1 MASVGTQ
8 SSGSEKMLP
17 KSQVLP
23 SLESIKSLPVDFRF
37 AGSPTSEQ
45 LEKSVDVKSLN
56 SNAVCLSFPEKNDIG
71 NGLVEGAEDSVGNDV
86 SEDSPY
92 SRTAILIEQRPSVG
106 DEDLD
111 TVVMPLPSIST
122 SRRERRWS
130 DTSSYATNKVPL
142 HEWD

>member
-37 AGSPTSEQ
+37 VGSPTSER
-45 LEKSVDVKSLN
+45 LEKSVDVNSLN
-56 SNAVCLSFPEKNDIG
+56 SNAVCLSFPEKNDTG

>member
-1 MASVGTQ
+1 V
-8 SSGSEKMLP
+8 
-17 KSQVLP
+17 
-23 SLESIKSLPVDFRF
+23 
-37 AGSPTSEQ
+37 GSPTSEQ

-56 SNAVCLSFPEKNDIG
+56 SNAVCSSFPEKNDIG

>member
-1 MASVGTQ
+1 
-8 SSGSEKMLP
+8 ML
-17 KSQVLP
+17 
-23 SLESIKSLPVDFRF
+23 FR
-37 AGSPTSEQ
+37 S
-45 LEKSVDVKSLN
+45 
-56 SNAVCLSFPEKNDIG
+56 LSFPEKNDTG

-111 TVVMPLPSIST
+111 TVVMPLPLIST